1 MVYCAHGLVK
11 TGLPLHNDSH
21 SENIHAHLAPEG
33 LSDRVGKLMGFNLSY
48 TALEVEGA
56 AGVTAP
62 LEEAQT

>member
-1 MVYCAHGLVK
+1 
-11 TGLPLHNDSH
+11 
-21 SENIHAHLAPEG
+21 
-33 LSDRVGKLMGFNLSY
+33 MGFNLSY